1 MLSSDMTQSS
11 SARQKTVRLIRWNEA
26 DAAARARLLRR
37 AGYRVIS
44 APPENAGGMVRYFRE
59 LSPDAVVIDLDR
71 LPSHGR
77 ELGLSLRAS
86 KSTSHLR
93 LVFAGGL
100 PAKIELVRAAI
111 PDAVF
116 TPWDND
122 LAPAIE
128 RAMAQPEP
136 PRLPSRE
143 LPKAS
148 GAGSLERKLDIKP
161 KTHFAIISVNRN
173 PNHNDDPWLAELL
186 VSVPDGAIQ
195 QRRIDDATT
204 LALFPI
210 ASRRDLMRA
219 LELARSSL
227 PPKASLWIV
236 HPKQTSPLAADFN
249 QDDVR
254 EAGLAHGFVDYKV
267 CAVDKDW
274 SALKFAR
281 RGVTKAK
288 PHVMQR

>member
-1 MLSSDMTQSS
+1 MTQSS
-11 SARQKTVRLIRWNEA
+11 SARQKTVRLICWNEA

>member
-1 MLSSDMTQSS
+1 MPGASS
-11 SARQKTVRLIRWNEA
+11 RKQKTLRLICWNEA
-26 DAAARARLLRR
+26 DAFARATTLQL
-37 AGYRVIS
+37 AGYRVI
-44 APPENAGGMVRYFRE
+44 ADPPENPGGMVRYFRE
-59 LSPDAVVIDLDR
+59 LAPDAVVIDLDR

-93 LVFAGGL
+93 LVFAGGV

-111 PDAVF
+111 PDAIF
-116 TPWDND
+116 TPWNGGV
-122 LAPAIE
+122 AAAIE
-128 RAMAQPEP
+128 RAIAQPDS

-143 LPKAS
+143 PSRKT
-148 GAGSLERKLDIKP
+148 GPGSLERKLDIKP
-161 KTHFAIISVNRN
+161 QAHFVIVSVNRS
-173 PNHNDDPWLAELL
+173 DSAWLDELL
-186 VSVPDGAIQ
+186 ASVPEGAIR
-195 QRRIDDATT
+195 QRRVDATTT
-204 LALFPI
+204 LALFPV
-210 ASRRDLMRA
+210 ATRRDLMRA
-219 LELARSSL
+219 FEDARASL

-281 RGVTKAK
+281 RSVTKAK
-288 PHVMQR
+288 PHIMHR

>member
-1 MLSSDMTQSS
+1 MPRPS
-11 SARQKTVRLIRWNEA
+11 SAKQKTLRLICWNEA
-26 DAAARARLLRR
+26 DAAARSAILRR
-37 AGYRVIS
+37 VGFRVI
-44 APPENAGGMVRYFRE
+44 ADPPENAGGMVRYFRE

-93 LVFAGGL
+93 LIFAGGI

-111 PDAVF
+111 PDAIF
-116 TPWDND
+116 TPWDD
-122 LAPAIE
+122 RLAPAIE
-128 RAMAQPEP
+128 RAMAQPAP

-143 LPKAS
+143 LPKAT

-173 PNHNDDPWLAELL
+173 PNHNDDPWLTELL
-186 VSVPDGAIQ
+186 VSIPDGAVQ

-204 LALFPI
+204 LALFPV
-210 ASRRDLMRA
+210 ASRRDLTRA

-254 EAGLAHGFVDYKV
+254 EVGLAHGFVDYKV

-281 RGVTKAK
+281 RSVTKSN
-288 PHVMQR
+288 PHIMRR

>member
-1 MLSSDMTQSS
+1 MPRPSSTT
-11 SARQKTVRLIRWNEA
+11 QKTVRLICWNEA
-26 DAAARARLLRR
+26 DASARAAGLRR
-37 AGYRVIS
+37 TGYRVI
-44 APPENAGGMVRYFRE
+44 ADPPQNAGGMVRYFRE
-59 LSPDAVVIDLDR
+59 LAPDAVVIDLDR

-86 KSTSHLR
+86 KSTSQLR
-93 LVFAGGL
+93 LVFAGGV

-111 PDAVF
+111 PDAIF
-116 TPWDND
+116 TPWND
-122 LAPAIE
+122 GVAAAIE
-128 RAMAQPEP
+128 RAIAQPDP

-143 LPKAS
+143 LPKDTS
-148 GAGSLERKLDIKP
+148 PGSLERKLDIKP
-161 KTHFAIISVNRN
+161 QVHFAIVSVNRN
-173 PNHNDDPWLAELL
+173 DNGWLAELL
-186 VSVPDGAIQ
+186 SLPEGAAQ
-195 QRRIDDATT
+195 QRRIDTTTT
-204 LALFPI
+204 LALFPV
-210 ASRRDLMRA
+210 ATRRDLMSA
-219 LELARSSL
+219 FEQARSSL

-281 RGVTKAK
+281 RAVTKAK
-288 PHVMQR
+288 PHIMRR

>member
-1 MLSSDMTQSS
+1 M
-11 SARQKTVRLIRWNEA
+11 RWPSP
-26 DAAARARLLRR
+26 RH
-37 AGYRVIS
+37 RVC
-44 APPENAGGMVRYFRE
+44 P
-59 LSPDAVVIDLDR
+59 
-71 LPSHGR
+71 H
-77 ELGLSLRAS
+77 AS
-86 KSTSHLR
+86 FQR
-93 LVFAGGL
+93 
-100 PAKIELVRAAI
+100 P
-111 PDAVF
+111 
-116 TPWDND
+116 
-122 LAPAIE
+122 
-128 RAMAQPEP
+128 
-136 PRLPSRE
+136 
-143 LPKAS
+143 

>member
-1 MLSSDMTQSS
+1 MPRPS
-11 SARQKTVRLIRWNEA
+11 SAKRKTLRLICWNEA
-26 DAAARARLLRR
+26 DAAARARILRR
-37 AGYRVIS
+37 AGYLVI
-44 APPENAGGMVRYFRE
+44 ADPPENAGGMVRYFRE

-86 KSTSHLR
+86 KGTSHLR
-93 LVFAGGL
+93 LVFAGGVA
-100 PAKIELVRAAI
+100 AKVEIVRAAI
-111 PDAVF
+111 PDAIF
-116 TPWDND
+116 TPWDSD
-122 LAPAIE
+122 LAAVIE
-128 RAMAQPEP
+128 RAIAQPEP

-143 LPKAS
+143 LPKDT
-148 GAGSLERKLDIKP
+148 GPGSLERKLDIKP
-161 KTHFAIISVNRN
+161 KTNFAIVAVHR
-173 PNHNDDPWLAELL
+173 NDDAWLAELL
-186 VSVPDGAIQ
+186 ATIPEGAVQ
-195 QRRIDDATT
+195 QRCVDAATT
-204 LALFPI
+204 LALFPV
-210 ASRRDLMRA
+210 ATRRDLMRA
-219 LELARSSL
+219 FEQARAAL

-281 RGVTKAK
+281 RTATKAK
-288 PHVMQR
+288 PHLMR

>member
-1 MLSSDMTQSS
+1 MPRPS
-11 SARQKTVRLIRWNEA
+11 SAKQKTLRLICWNEA
-26 DAAARARLLRR
+26 DAAARSVILRH
-37 AGYRVIS
+37 AGYRVI
-44 APPENAGGMVRYFRE
+44 ADPPENAGGMVRYFRD
-59 LSPDAVVIDLDR
+59 LSPDVVVIDLDR

-86 KSTSHLR
+86 KSTSHLP
-93 LVFAGGL
+93 LVFAGGTPEKVGIL
-100 PAKIELVRAAI
+100 RAAL
-111 PDAVF
+111 PDVIF
-116 TPWDND
+116 TPWDNGI
-122 LAPAIE
+122 AAAIE
-128 RAMAQPEP
+128 RAMDQPAP

-143 LPKAS
+143 LPKVT

-161 KTHFAIISVNRN
+161 QTHFAIICANRN
-173 PNHNDDPWLAELL
+173 DEPWLAELL
-186 VSVPDGAIQ
+186 VSIPDGAVP
-195 QRRIDDATT
+195 QRRMDAATT
-204 LALFPI
+204 LALFPV

-219 LELARSSL
+219 FEQARAAL

-236 HPKQTSPLAADFN
+236 HPKQTSALAADFN

-281 RGVTKAK
+281 RGVTKSK
-288 PHVMQR
+288 PHIMR

>member
-1 MLSSDMTQSS
+1 MPRLSS
-11 SARQKTVRLIRWNEA
+11 RKQKTLRLICWNEA
-26 DAAARARLLRR
+26 DASARATSLER
-37 AGYRVIS
+37 AGYRVI
-44 APPENAGGMVRYFRE
+44 ADPPENSGGMVRYFRE
-59 LSPDAVVIDLDR
+59 LAPDAVVIDLDR

-93 LVFAGGL
+93 LIFAGGL

-111 PDAVF
+111 PDAIF
-116 TPWDND
+116 TPWNTGV
-122 LAPAIE
+122 PTAIE
-128 RAMAQPEP
+128 RAIAQPDP

-143 LPKAS
+143 PSRKT
-148 GAGSLERKLDIKP
+148 GPGSLERKLDIKP
-161 KTHFAIISVNRN
+161 HVHFVIVSATRS
-173 PNHNDDPWLAELL
+173 DSAWLNELL
-186 VSVPDGAIQ
+186 TSVPEGAIR
-195 QRRIDDATT
+195 QRRTDATTT
-204 LALFPI
+204 LALFPV
-210 ASRRDLMRA
+210 ATRRDLMRA
-219 LELARSSL
+219 FEQARASL
-227 PPKASLWIV
+227 PPKASFWIV

-288 PHVMQR
+288 PHIMRR

>member
-1 MLSSDMTQSS
+1 MRRH
-11 SARQKTVRLIRWNEA
+11 APVI
-26 DAAARARLLRR
+26 LRR
-37 AGYRVIS
+37 AGYRVI
-44 APPENAGGMVRYFRE
+44 ADPPENAGGMVRYFRE
-59 LSPDAVVIDLDR
+59 LAPDAVVIDLDR

-93 LVFAGGL
+93 LVFAGGV

-116 TPWDND
+116 TAWDNG
-122 LAPAIE
+122 LARRSNARWPSPCHRVCPHASL
-128 RAMAQPEP
+128 PED
-136 PRLPSRE
+136 RCRIARTQARYQAE
-143 LPKAS
+143 H
-148 GAGSLERKLDIKP
+148 SLRD
-161 KTHFAIISVNRN
+161 HFVNRN
-173 PNHNDDPWLAELL
+173 ANHNDDPWLTELL
-186 VSVPDGAIQ
+186 ISIPDGAVQ

-204 LALFPI
+204 LALFPV

-288 PHVMQR
+288 PHIMRRS

>member
-1 MLSSDMTQSS
+1 ML
-11 SARQKTVRLIRWNEA
+11 RLICWNEA
-26 DAAARARLLRR
+26 DASSRAATLRR
-37 AGYRVIS
+37 AGYNVI
-44 APPENAGGMVRYFRE
+44 ADPPENAGGMVRYFRE

-77 ELGLSLRAS
+77 ELGMSLRVS

-93 LVFAGGL
+93 LVFAGGI
-100 PAKIELVRAAI
+100 PAKIEMVRAAI
-111 PDAVF
+111 PDAIF
-116 TPWDND
+116 TPWDNGV
-122 LAPAIE
+122 AAVIEHAIT
-128 RAMAQPEP
+128 QPEP
-136 PRLPSRE
+136 PRLQSRE
-143 LPKAS
+143 LPKDTS
-148 GAGSLERKLDIKP
+148 VGALERKLDIKP
-161 KTHFAIISVNRN
+161 QTHFVIVSVNRN
-173 PNHNDDPWLAELL
+173 DGQWLDELL
-186 VSVPDGAIQ
+186 TSIPEGAIR
-195 QRRIDDATT
+195 QRRLDATTT
-204 LALFPI
+204 LALFLV
-210 ASRRDLMRA
+210 AARRDLIRTF
-219 LELARSSL
+219 EQSRSSL

-288 PHVMQR
+288 PHVMRR

>member
-1 MLSSDMTQSS
+1 MPRPSSTK
-11 SARQKTVRLIRWNEA
+11 QKSVRLICWNEA
-26 DAAARARLLRR
+26 DASARAAGLRH
-37 AGYRVIS
+37 AGYRVI
-44 APPENAGGMVRYFRE
+44 ADPPENAGGMVRYFRE
-59 LSPDAVVIDLDR
+59 LAPDAVVIDLDR

-111 PDAVF
+111 PDAIF
-116 TPWDND
+116 TPWND
-122 LAPAIE
+122 GVAAAIE
-128 RAMAQPEP
+128 RAIAQPDS

-143 LPKAS
+143 PSRKT
-148 GAGSLERKLDIKP
+148 GPGSLERKLDIKP
-161 KTHFAIISVNRN
+161 QTHFVIVSVNRN
-173 PNHNDDPWLAELL
+173 ENALLDELL
-186 VSVPDGAIQ
+186 TSVPEEAIR
-195 QRRIDDATT
+195 QRRIDATTT
-204 LALFPI
+204 LALFPV
-210 ASRRDLMRA
+210 ATRRDLLRA
-219 LELARSSL
+219 FEQARSSL
-227 PPKASLWIV
+227 PLKASLWIV
-236 HPKQTSPLAADFN
+236 HPKQTSRLAGDFN

-281 RGVTKAK
+281 RGITKAK
-288 PHVMQR
+288 PHIMRR

>member
-1 MLSSDMTQSS
+1 MPRPSS
-11 SARQKTVRLIRWNEA
+11 RKQKSVRLICWNEA
-26 DAAARARLLRR
+26 DASARAAGLRH
-37 AGYRVIS
+37 AGYRVI
-44 APPENAGGMVRYFRE
+44 ADPPENPGGMVRYFRE
-59 LSPDAVVIDLDR
+59 LAPDAVVIDLDR

-93 LVFAGGL
+93 LVFAGGV

-111 PDAVF
+111 PDAIF
-116 TPWDND
+116 TPWDD
-122 LAPAIE
+122 GVDAAIE
-128 RAMAQPEP
+128 RAIAQPDP

-143 LPKAS
+143 LPKDTS
-148 GAGSLERKLDIKP
+148 PGSLERKLDIKP
-161 KTHFAIISVNRN
+161 QAHFVIVLVNRN
-173 PNHNDDPWLAELL
+173 DNGWLAELL
-186 VSVPDGAIQ
+186 SLPEGAVQ
-195 QRRIDDATT
+195 QRRIDAATT
-204 LALFPI
+204 LALFPV
-210 ASRRDLMRA
+210 ATRRDLMCA
-219 LELARSSL
+219 LEQARSSL

-236 HPKQTSPLAADFN
+236 HPKQTSRLAADFN

-281 RGVTKAK
+281 RGVTKVK
-288 PHVMQR
+288 PHIMRR

>member
-1 MLSSDMTQSS
+1 MAPPSST
-11 SARQKTVRLIRWNEA
+11 RQKTVRLICWNEA

-44 APPENAGGMVRYFRE
+44 DPPENAGGMVRYFRE

-111 PDAVF
+111 PDAIF
-116 TPWDND
+116 TPWDNG
-122 LAPAIE
+122 LTAAIE

-143 LPKAS
+143 LPKAA

-161 KTHFAIISVNRN
+161 QTHFAIVSVNR
-173 PNHNDDPWLAELL
+173 NDDPWLREL
-186 VSVPDGAIQ
+186 VSVPDGAVQ

-204 LALFPI
+204 LALFPV

-267 CAVDKDW
+267 CAIDKDW

-288 PHVMQR
+288 PHLMR

>member
-1 MLSSDMTQSS
+1 MPRQ
-11 SARQKTVRLIRWNEA
+11 QKTVRLICWNEE
-26 DAAARARLLRR
+26 DASARAATLRR
-37 AGYRVIS
+37 AGYRVI
-44 APPENAGGMVRYFRE
+44 ADPPENAGGMVRYFRE
-59 LSPDAVVIDLDR
+59 LAPDAVVIDLDR

-111 PDAVF
+111 PDAIF
-116 TPWDND
+116 TPWND
-122 LAPAIE
+122 DVAAAIE
-128 RAMAQPEP
+128 RAIAQPEP

-143 LPKAS
+143 LPKAT
-148 GAGSLERKLDIKP
+148 GPGSLERKLDIKP
-161 KTHFAIISVNRN
+161 QTHFAIVSVNRSREKRN
-173 PNHNDDPWLAELL
+173 YDAWLDELL
-186 VSVPDGAIQ
+186 SCTPEGAIR
-195 QRRIDDATT
+195 QRRIDRATT
-204 LALFPI
+204 LALFPV
-210 ASRRDLMRA
+210 ATRRDLMSA
-219 LELARSSL
+219 FEQARSSL

-236 HPKQTSPLAADFN
+236 HPKQTSPLVTDFN

-281 RGVTKAK
+281 RSVTKAK
-288 PHVMQR
+288 PHIMRR